1 MLLGI
6 KRPLLYEE
14 VVTELYRIID
24 QGEVKLGEQFPSERE
39 LVERWNI
46 SRNVLREAFHV
57 LEDRGLVFSQQG
69 KGRFLRALP
78 EERVPS
84 EKESLS
90 KNLERYSLV
99 EIYQTRQCLESKA
112 VELADLNA
120 TDADLNELV
129 AAYGNLYEQ
138 FHKNNN
144 TSGEFEMHKL
154 YASMSKNHFLEQM
167 INLACKTALEFM
179 SNSFKD
185 VLTQH
190 TISDSLLDHSEMVR
204 AIRARDGEKA
214 KAIMIAH
221 MQHTIDMIKEG
232 F

>member
-1 MLLGI
+1 MSLGI
-6 KRPLLYEE
+6 KRTLLYEE
-14 VVTELYRIID
+14 VVMELYRIID

-39 LVERWNI
+39 LVERWNV

-57 LEDRGLVFSQQG
+57 LEDRGLVTSQQG

-78 EERVPS
+78 DES
-84 EKESLS
+84 SLSQKESLS

-112 VELADLNA
+112 VEL
-120 TDADLNELV
+120 V
-129 AAYGNLYEQ
+129 AANASQEDLDELEAAYQDLYRR

-144 TSGEFEMHKL
+144 TIGEFDIHKM
-154 YASMSKNHFLEQM
+154 YAAKSKNQFLEQF
-167 INLACKTALEFM
+167 INIAFKTTYEFM
-179 SNSFKD
+179 SSSFCD

-190 TISDSLLDHSEMVR
+190 TISDSLLDHGEI
-204 AIRARDGEKA
+204 IRALRVRDGEKA
-214 KAIMIAH
+214 KAIMVAH
-221 MQHTIDMIKEG
+221 IQHTIDMLQEG

>member
-90 KNLERYSLV
+90 KNL
-99 EIYQTRQCLESKA
+99 
-112 VELADLNA
+112 
-120 TDADLNELV
+120 
-129 AAYGNLYEQ
+129 
-138 FHKNNN
+138 
-144 TSGEFEMHKL
+144 
-154 YASMSKNHFLEQM
+154 
-167 INLACKTALEFM
+167 
-179 SNSFKD
+179 
-185 VLTQH
+185 
-190 TISDSLLDHSEMVR
+190 
-204 AIRARDGEKA
+204 
-214 KAIMIAH
+214 
-221 MQHTIDMIKEG
+221 
-232 F
+232 